1 MCGWARRLSTT
12 LSRQSICCVAGNEA
26 VFVSVEGGARG
37 AHNGPHGGYWQSL
50 DMKRLDQFS
59 FKCTWKE
66 IQQMSGFGVLL
77 GRGVCV
83 L

>member
-1 MCGWARRLSTT
+1 M
-12 LSRQSICCVAGNEA
+12 AGNEA

-66 IQQMSGFGVLL
+66 IQQMSGFGGMASLL
-77 GRGVCV
+77 ECVCV
-83 L
+83 CV